1 MKSHFFQL
9 ILYRIYADLKA
20 EADRGYLGFLW
31 WIVEPI
37 LFMAAFY
44 VVFGIVMQRGE
55 EGFVY
60 FLLTGLI
67 IWKWFG
73 QSVSMASNSLL
84 AHKNLIN
91 QVKLPVVI
99 FPSISVGTTT
109 VKFSIVFILLLI
121 FLVISGGGKPSL
133 YWLLL
138 PIIICIQFIF
148 ILSIC
153 FISAAIVPVFP
164 DLRLIIDNGLL
175 LLFFLS
181 GVFFDIESLPEDIT
195 ALVYI
200 NPMAMLIDAYRSV
213 LLHAEPPRFDLLFA
227 VVIASIILLVGG
239 FQILR
244 KLNPVYPRIVL

>member
-1 MKSHFFQL
+1 
-9 ILYRIYADLKA
+9 
-20 EADRGYLGFLW
+20 
-31 WIVEPI
+31 
-37 LFMAAFY
+37 
-44 VVFGIVMQRGE
+44 
-55 EGFVY
+55 
-60 FLLTGLI
+60 
-67 IWKWFG
+67 
-73 QSVSMASNSLL
+73 
-84 AHKNLIN
+84 
-91 QVKLPVVI
+91 
-99 FPSISVGTTT
+99 
-109 VKFSIVFILLLI
+109 
-121 FLVISGGGKPSL
+121 
-133 YWLLL
+133 
-138 PIIICIQFIF
+138 
-148 ILSIC
+148 
-153 FISAAIVPVFP
+153 VPVFP